1 MTITAQNILNHEIIG
16 LYANIIESSDST
28 MRGLAGKIVS
38 ETRNTITVESNRGR
52 AVQIAKN
59 VATKIGLELDSG
71 VCFISG
77 SSLIGKPE
85 DRIARLH

>member
-1 MTITAQNILNHEIIG
+1 MTVTAQNILYHEIVG

>member
-1 MTITAQNILNHEIIG
+1 MTITAQNILYHEIIG

>member
-1 MTITAQNILNHEIIG
+1 MTVTAQNILYHEIVG

-28 MRGLAGKIVS
+28 MRGLTGKIVS

>member
-1 MTITAQNILNHEIIG
+1 MTVTAQNILYHEIVG

-85 DRIARLH
+85 DRLARLH